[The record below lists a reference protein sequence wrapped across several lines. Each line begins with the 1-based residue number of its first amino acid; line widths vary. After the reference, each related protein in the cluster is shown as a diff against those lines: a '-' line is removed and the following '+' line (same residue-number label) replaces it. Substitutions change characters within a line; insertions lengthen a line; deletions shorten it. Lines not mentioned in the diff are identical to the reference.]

1 MEGLVPG
8 AESAER
14 ESGTLAV
21 CTSPGGAGAG
31 DTGAGAGDAG
41 SGDAGSGG
49 AGSGGAGS
57 GGAVGAGSGGA
68 VVAVA
73 SGEDPALR
81 AKYARECQRST
92 ALSNELAVARRD
104 LASCRDLVA
113 AQEAALKHATRQRDT
128 FEALSRRLQEWQRAS
143 QAESATQLREES
155 KRREVVHSSA
165 QDLLG
170 KFEAA
175 VKHTAAL
182 EAERQALLER
192 DVLTQQRVASLEKA
206 LTAEHAL
213 RDMQDRVIEA
223 TRAEGE
229 AVKAHAEDTS
239 QRLAAAMA
247 ELTATAAS
255 AATYRSELES
265 MGPRLTALGEDFN
278 KSLAMQ
284 KEEFA
289 KSIALHRAEAD
300 KVRSFAWDRPSAP
313 PTPRLPPSYPAR
325 RSPLPL
331 TRPPPPTA
339 AHHRTGRQRPRR
351 RPPLQSS

>member
-1 MEGLVPG
+1 MEGLAPC
-8 AESAER
+8 AEATTPELEAPST
-14 ESGTLAV
+14 SLAV
-21 CTSPGGAGAG
+21 CSSPG
-31 DTGAGAGDAG
+31 
-41 SGDAGSGG
+41 SG
-49 AGSGGAGS
+49 AGSGGGGAPGAEAAELEPPPTALAVCPSPQGS
-57 GGAVGAGSGGA
+57 GAGAGGGA
-68 VVAVA
+68 AA
-73 SGEDPALR
+73 GEDPALR
-81 AKYARECQRST
+81 ARYARECQRST

-104 LASCRDLVA
+104 LSSCRELVA

-192 DVLTQQRVASLEKA
+192 DALTQQRVASLEKA

-239 QRLAAAMA
+239 KRLAAAMA

-284 KEEFA
+284 KEEFS
-289 KSIALHRAEAD
+289 KSIALHRAEAE
-300 KVRSFAWDRPSAP
+300 KVSRCGAGPAPLLHPS
-313 PTPRLPPSYPAR
+313 PACCSASR
-325 RSPLPL
+325 ATTTTTTTVRFF
-331 TRPPPPTA
+331 
-339 AHHRTGRQRPRR
+339 
-351 RPPLQSS
+351 